1 MDFNE
6 KLEKMANQININLK
20 KDEII
25 KFKSYMNLLLEWN
38 KKINLTAITDED
50 DIILKHFID
59 SLSII
64 KYLKDNK
71 SIIDIGSGAG
81 FPGIPI
87 KIFEKDI
94 EMTLMDSL
102 NKRVIFLNEVIEK
115 LKLQNIVA
123 IHSRAEDLARDVNY
137 REKYDIAVSRAVAN
151 LSTLSEYMLPFVKV
165 GGKCICMK
173 GANIE
178 EEKNLAENAIMKL
191 GGKIIS
197 VENFK
202 LANSDNERNIIII
215 EKVNKTDTKYPR
227 KAGVPGKDP
236 LK

>member
-1 MDFNE
+1 MNE
-6 KLEKMANQININLK
+6 QEFINQLK
-20 KDEII
+20 QQGIELTALQIEQ
-25 KFKSYMNLLLEWN
+25 FKKYYELLVEWN
-38 KKINLTAITDED
+38 QKMNLTAITDEN

-87 KIFEKDI
+87 KILEKDI